1 MKTWITYSYNDRAFV
16 GKLKSLLKDSG
27 LEFQETENEI
37 LPGDNIVDTIYK
49 SIKESEIIFII
60 ISKESCK
67 REWFS
72 TELAIIISEIRNNPD
87 KRIFPILIEKEISIP
102 PFIDHYQY
110 LDLSDKNNFDLNI
123 GRLKKSLKSPKER
136 ELNIEEKDNQR
147 FNLYQSKQELLKREK
162 ESYEKKKVERQ
173 RLVTLT
179 TLMTIIVT
187 FVVLF
192 VFIIS
197 NKTIFK
203 LDGNNLISS
212 FILVLVG
219 SFTGAIISL
228 ILNRR
233 KENND
238 GR

>member
-16 GKLKSLLKDSG
+16 GKLKSLLKNSG
-27 LEFQETENEI
+27 LEFQETEHEI

-49 SIKESEIIFII
+49 SIKDSEIIFII
-60 ISKESCK
+60 ISKDSYE
-67 REWFS
+67 RVWFS
-72 TELAIIISEIRNNPD
+72 TELGIIISELRNNPC
-87 KRIFPILIEKEISIP
+87 KRIFPILIDKGAHIP

-123 GRLKKSLKSPKER
+123 ERLKKALKSPKEQ
-136 ELNIEEKDNQR
+136 ELNIAEKDNQR
-147 FNLYQSKQELLKREK
+147 FNLYKSKQELLKRE
-162 ESYEKKKVERQ
+162 EEYYENKKVERQ

-179 TLMTIIVT
+179 TLMTIIVA

-212 FILVLVG
+212 FILIIVG

>member
-1 MKTWITYSYNDRAFV
+1 MKTWITYSYSDRDFV
-16 GKLKSLLKDSG
+16 GKLKSLLQDSG

-49 SIKESEIIFII
+49 SITKAEIIFII
-60 ISKESCK
+60 ISKDSCK

-72 TELAIIISEIRNNPD
+72 TELGIIISEIRNNPD
-87 KRIFPILIEKEISIP
+87 KRIFPILIEKGVRIP
-102 PFIDHYQY
+102 PFIDHYQF
-110 LDLSDKNNFDLNI
+110 LDLSDKKTYDLNI
-123 GRLKKSLKSPKER
+123 ERLKKALKSPKER
-136 ELNIEEKDNQR
+136 ELNIAEKDNQR
-147 FNLYQSKQELLKREK
+147 FNLYKSKHELLKREK
-162 ESYEKKKVERQ
+162 ESYEKKKGERQ

-179 TLMTIIVT
+179 TLMTILVT
-187 FVVLF
+187 FIILF
-192 VFIIS
+192 IFIIS

-212 FILVLVG
+212 FILVIVG
-219 SFTGAIISL
+219 SFIGAIISL
-228 ILNRR
+228 ILNKR